1 RWRAFRYLMARMKN
15 FGRAPGGEFAAATS
29 REQRIYLIYG
39 LLAWLYSYWL
49 LGYFALRF
57 GDYLTREYQLVGL
70 ALFLTLLGV
79 FFRHPLKN
87 MTAKITRRWTAQ
99 PLKVADP
106 PTPVPPAPL
115 KRRATLIACLAAA
128 LLILYMVPME
138 LKVSSEFKILPLKN
152 SEVRAEIEGIISEIY
167 VDEGAV
173 VNPGDP
179 IARLVDRDL
188 RTELQM
194 NEATIAEKTAKL
206 KMLRAG
212 TRPEEIDL
220 ARRAVDTAKTR
231 KESSI

>member
-1 RWRAFRYLMARMKN
+1 
-15 FGRAPGGEFAAATS
+15 
-29 REQRIYLIYG
+29 
-39 LLAWLYSYWL
+39 YS
-49 LGYFALRF
+49 LRF

-79 FFRHPLKN
+79 FFRYPLKN

-106 PTPVPPAPL
+106 PTPAPPPAPL

-138 LKVSSEFKILPLKN
+138 LKVASEFKILPLKN

-194 NEATIAEKTAKL
+194 NEATIAEKT
-206 KMLRAG
+206 
-212 TRPEEIDL
+212 
-220 ARRAVDTAKTR
+220 
-231 KESSI
+231 